1 MSARA
6 LVAVAAMMAA
16 AAVAE
21 AQETCDLTPAELI
34 AEAFRLR
41 SVELGLY
48 TEPLQS
54 PPSSEVAASQE
65 TATDDPVPDAS
76 FPALFAMHLGVPTS
90 TSDTGAVTFNL
101 TPFAIV
107 TTRDP
112 EVIDKQSEYEKYENL
127 RRFGLALTLGG
138 TGEAF
143 DRDGDG
149 VIDDAL
155 EAESLEDIVSVE
167 LRWRFSGSRD
177 RRDRANARRYFEK
190 TGKAFEAAG
199 LAFAGAGGPLL
210 PIVLAN
216 TTITRHP
223 DSTADNPKYCPS
235 QAKLLVAEQTA
246 RIDAAAATVAD
257 FIELRHEV
265 LEEIDGASVW
275 TFVLGSTERK
285 DDFGPD
291 SWWAGVRGGGGL
303 GPDMGWSFNLD
314 YGVTDSLSAADD
326 AKRIKAGLEW
336 ATLIWKRRIG
346 GDGARASVSGS
357 YEKWQDLP
365 GAADDEVAKVNFK
378 LSFPLTD
385 TISIPLS
392 ITWANKTDLLQDESE
407 IRGYIGFTFDFDG
420 ALRKALLGPK

>member
-1 MSARA
+1 MSARTL
-6 LVAVAAMMAA
+6 LVVAALLAA
-16 AAVAE
+16 SAAAE

-112 EVIDKQSEYEKYENL
+112 DVIDRQSEYEKYENL

-167 LRWRFSGSRD
+167 FRWRFSGTRD
-177 RRDRANARRYFEK
+177 RRDPSNTRKYFDRTRA
-190 TGKAFEAAG
+190 AFEAAG

-210 PIVLAN
+210 PIVLA
-216 TTITRHP
+216 TIPRHAG
-223 DSTADNPKYCPS
+223 STAENPSYCPS
-235 QAKLLVAEQTA
+235 DAKLLVAEHAA
-246 RIDAAAATVAD
+246 RIDAGAATVAD
-257 FIELRHEV
+257 FIEQRHDV
-265 LEEIDGASVW
+265 LEEIDSASIW
-275 TFVLGSTERK
+275 TFVLGATERK

-291 SWWAGVRGGGGL
+291 QWWAGVRGGGGL

-314 YGVTDSLSAADD
+314 YGITDSLGAADD

-336 ATLIWKRRIG
+336 ATLLWKRRVG
-346 GDGARASVSGS
+346 GDGVRASISGS
-357 YEKWQDLP
+357 YEKWQDVP
-365 GAADDEVAKVNFK
+365 GAGDDDVAKLNFK

-385 TISIPLS
+385 TINIPLS

-420 ALRKALLGPK
+420 ALRKALLGPQ

>member
-1 MSARA
+1 
-6 LVAVAAMMAA
+6 MMAA

-34 AEAFRLR
+34 AEALRLR

-112 EVIDKQSEYEKYENL
+112 DVIDKQSEYEKYENL

-138 TGEAF
+138 TGQAF

-177 RRDRANARRYFEK
+177 RRDPSNARKYFAK
-190 TGKAFEAAG
+190 TRSAFEAAG
-199 LAFAGAGGPLL
+199 VAFADAGRPLFR
-210 PIVLAN
+210 VVTA
-216 TTITRHP
+216 TIARHP
-223 DSTADNPKYCPS
+223 DSTAENPRWCPS
-235 QAKLLVAEQTA
+235 DAKLLLAEHAAQL
-246 RIDAAAATVAD
+246 DAAAATVAD
-257 FIELRHEV
+257 FIEQRHEV

-275 TFVLGSTERK
+275 TFAIGSTERK

-314 YGVTDSLSAADD
+314 YGVTDSLGAADD

-357 YEKWQDLP
+357 YEKWDDVP
-365 GAADDEVAKVNFK
+365 GAADDEVAKLNFK
-378 LSFPLTD
+378 LNFPLTD

-392 ITWANKTDLLQDESE
+392 ITWANKTDLLQGESE